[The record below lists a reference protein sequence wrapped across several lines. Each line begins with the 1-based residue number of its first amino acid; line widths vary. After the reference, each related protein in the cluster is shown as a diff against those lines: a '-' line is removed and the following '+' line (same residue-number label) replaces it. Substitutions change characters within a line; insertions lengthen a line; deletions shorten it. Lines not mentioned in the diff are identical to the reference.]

1 MFGLLLR
8 AVRPI
13 DRLNE
18 FVGQTVRWA
27 ILVAV
32 LICTINAVIRYTFN
46 MSSNA
51 WLEAQWY
58 LFSAVFLLCS
68 AYTLL
73 RNEHIR
79 IDIFTAKTSHRTQ
92 AWIDILG
99 IIFFLMPMA
108 LLIVYLSW
116 PMFMKSFTIGEI
128 STDAGGLIRWPAKLL
143 IPVGFFLLTLQGIS
157 ELVKRIGFLKG
168 LAPDPFAHASAHGGE
183 LELIE
188 VLKKGEVSK

>member
-1 MFGLLLR
+1 VFGLLLR

-116 PMFMKSFTIGEI
+116 PMFMKSFEIGEI

-188 VLKKGEVSK
+188 VLKKGEVGK